1 MQWQSFVTDFV
12 TKHPDFTRKTAMQYI
27 KDNDL
32 YKSAGLSSAPKPK
45 SKSKSKPKAKKAG
58 MLAGKTGKSSKPKK
72 SSKSKKSGGDEY
84 DDHDEVLE
92 LEQLYDEPHVEEVVE
107 ELIPN
112 IDEHVI
118 DLGKYRG
125 CKKIVIHL

>member
-32 YKSAGLSSAPKPK
+32 YKRVGAEDKP
-45 SKSKSKPKAKKAG
+45 KSKSKPKAKKAG
-58 MLAGKTGKSSKPKK
+58 MLAGKTD
-72 SSKSKKSGGDEY
+72 KSKKPRKTKVRGGDEY

-92 LEQLYDEPHVEEVVE
+92 LEQLYDEPHVEEVAEVVE
-107 ELIPN
+107 ELIP
-112 IDEHVI
+112 EHVI